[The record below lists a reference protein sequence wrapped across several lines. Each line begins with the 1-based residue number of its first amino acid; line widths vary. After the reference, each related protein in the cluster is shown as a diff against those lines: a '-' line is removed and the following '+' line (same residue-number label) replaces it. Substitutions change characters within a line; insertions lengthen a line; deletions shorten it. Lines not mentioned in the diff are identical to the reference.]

1 MLGAGVAFGS
11 AQAAAAERNAVR
23 RVVKPATPNNLT
35 VSSTLVRNF
44 AGTDLV
50 YRRHLGWRLTG
61 GAALE
66 YLFAHPGFDY
76 LQGAAERVE
85 LTLWASRVFHGPFF
99 SAHAVAS
106 QQFLARDSSVRS
118 FALGGGADVG
128 WNWMVGFGL
137 NVGISAGVR
146 RSKVLRDTA
155 LICTRDDECPFV
167 REDFTPRFALQLSYA
182 F

>member
-1 MLGAGVAFGS
+1 LAVSAALASGQALAANREGVR
-11 AQAAAAERNAVR
+11 Q
-23 RVVKPATPNNLT
+23 VVKPATPNNLT
-35 VSSTLVRNF
+35 IGSTLVRDF

-50 YRRHLGWRLTG
+50 YRRHLGWRVTA

-118 FALGGGADVG
+118 LALGGGADVG
-128 WNWMVGFGL
+128 WNWMLGFGL
-137 NVGISAGVR
+137 NVGFSAGVR
-146 RSKVLRDTA
+146 RSKVLRETS

-167 REDFTPRFALQLSYA
+167 RQDFTPRFALQISYA